1 MRGGRMRRRI
11 TLLHTLQYDTLRW
24 SPSMRRHMTHLK
36 AWLTL
41 LFTVTFVTSPAFTS
55 PFSGFTRD
63 QLPIPQI
70 DPPVQPAG
78 YAFSIWG
85 LIYGWLLVSAVYGVF
100 ARRTDVAWDHT
111 RTPLLLSLAL
121 GTPWLAVANR
131 SAIWATVLIF
141 AMAATA
147 IWALLRAPAADS
159 GWLRSPVAIYA
170 GWLTAASFVS
180 LGSTAAGYGVMT
192 NGLGWAFVG
201 IVLALLVAVLVQRAS
216 PRALAYGATVIWAL
230 VAIMVANGS
239 TELWVTLLAGTGIV
253 VLGVLMV
260 VGRRRLA

>member
-1 MRGGRMRRRI
+1 
-11 TLLHTLQYDTLRW
+11 
-24 SPSMRRHMTHLK
+24 MTQLK

-41 LFTVTFVTSPAFTS
+41 IVTITFVTSPAFAS

-100 ARRTDVAWDHT
+100 ARRTDVSWDRA
-111 RTPLLLSLAL
+111 RTPLAISLAV

-141 AMAATA
+141 AMAASA
-147 IWALLRAPAADS
+147 IVALLRAPDADS
-159 GWLRSPVAIYA
+159 AWLRSPVAIYA
-170 GWLTAASFVS
+170 GWLTAAAFVS
-180 LGSTAAGYGVMT
+180 LGSTAAGYGLLV
-192 NGLGWAFVG
+192 NGLGWAFIG
-201 IVLALLVAVLVQRAS
+201 IALALLVAVLVQRAVPRS
-216 PRALAYGATVIWAL
+216 PWYGATVIWAL
-230 VAIMVANGS
+230 VGIMVANGS
-239 TELWVTLLAGTGIV
+239 VQLGVTLLAGAGLM
-253 VLGVLMV
+253 VLGSLLAAQ
-260 VGRRRLA
+260 RRQGARGQTGTV